1 MEFIVANWDVIL
13 IGLFAVVGLGVG
25 GYQFVTKPSA
35 NQKEQI
41 KAVLLQLVI
50 VAEAKFGSNTGRVK
64 FSYVYGE
71 LVKHISWVKYIPM
84 VYVEQ
89 AVEQSL
95 DTMRNLL
102 ESNKEIKGIVENNK

>member
-1 MEFIVANWDVIL
+1 
-13 IGLFAVVGLGVG
+13 
-25 GYQFVTKPSA
+25 
-35 NQKEQI
+35 
-41 KAVLLQLVI
+41 
-50 VAEAKFGSNTGRVK
+50 
-64 FSYVYGE
+64 
-71 LVKHISWVKYIPM
+71 M